1 MEGFLVQH
9 HEAVKMIP
17 EVEQFMK
24 LAREV
29 LSSFPRVLLHNRPN
43 ERPSLYWVCL
53 DLAMRLVK
61 IDHQVS
67 DGCMSEGTVVAFNRL
82 VVSSMQIQEICDA
95 ACDFLLDAMHCQP
108 GPILER
114 IDLYATE
121 VLRVVLGFLG
131 PKREHY
137 RVRNL
142 WDFLFQ
148 CLHAPQI
155 PVQIRGK

>member
-108 GPILER
+108 GPIPRKDRPIRNRSPPCRAWL
-114 IDLYATE
+114 LGTE
-121 VLRVVLGFLG
+121 AGALSRTKSLGFS
-131 PKREHY
+131 
-137 RVRNL
+137 V
-142 WDFLFQ
+142 
-148 CLHAPQI
+148 
-155 PVQIRGK
+155 PVSSCTADPSPDPR